1 MNAITLKMTALQS
14 GRLRDYLD
22 PAVLRTLQKRLMR
35 GQISQGVFKETLK
48 RMMVG
53 HFFNQYSHPVESLGR
68 KIKAF
73 LFMELKLPQRDPQ
86 SEPGEEEPPHE
97 IEGYLAVPRS
107 KNIE

>member
-1 MNAITLKMTALQS
+1 MNAITLKMTTLQS

-22 PAVLRTLQKRLMR
+22 PVVVRTLQKRLMR
-35 GQISQGVFKETLK
+35 GQISQGVFKKTLK

-53 HFFNQYSHPVESLGR
+53 HFFNQYNHPVENLGR

-73 LFMELKLPQRDPQ
+73 LFMELKFPRRDPQ
-86 SEPGEEEPPHE
+86 PEPDGEETPYV
-97 IEGYLAVPRS
+97 IEDYLAVPRS